1 MEIINFTKERDI
13 YVISPFTGADFTVKE
28 RDLINFITDE
38 RLNESHY
45 DDDLVI
51 LNAVNF
57 LEENPLDV
65 IREYFKNDTR
75 DMLID
80 FRNKFV
86 AYNQV
91 ERFQFND
98 VNTMKRAS
106 IVLGLIIL
114 GGFLI
119 YLL

>member
-1 MEIINFTKERDI
+1 MEIINFKKERDI

-28 RDLINFITDE
+28 KDLISFITDE
-38 RLNESHY
+38 RLNEYHY
-45 DDDLVI
+45 DDELVV
-51 LNAVNF
+51 LHAVNF

-65 IREYFKNDTR
+65 IREYFKGSNR

-86 AYNQV
+86 AYNQI

-98 VNTMKRAS
+98 VNTMKRVS
-106 IVLGLIIL
+106 IFLGLIIL
-114 GGFLI
+114 GALLI
-119 YLL
+119 SVL